1 MLELVPGGHRRSGEA
16 VGDRTQPIIHPRAR
30 TCWERK
36 KGEDTG
42 APSCVTAPSLPGTLG
57 SSGVQW
63 RPQRHG
69 ALMNT
74 SSSLGSSTQDRSLVS
89 RNGGSLHL
97 ICLVYT
103 RTMIVEEEI
112 SI

>member
-1 MLELVPGGHRRSGEA
+1 MLELVPGGHRPSGEA
-16 VGDRTQPIIHPRAR
+16 VGDRTHPIIHPRAL

-36 KGEDTG
+36 RGEGTG
-42 APSCVTAPSLPGTLG
+42 ALSCLTVPSLLGTEG

-63 RPQRHG
+63 RPQRRG
-69 ALMNT
+69 AMMHT
-74 SSSLGSSTQDRSLVS
+74 SSCLGSSTQDRSLVS

-103 RTMIVEEEI
+103 RAMIVEEEL